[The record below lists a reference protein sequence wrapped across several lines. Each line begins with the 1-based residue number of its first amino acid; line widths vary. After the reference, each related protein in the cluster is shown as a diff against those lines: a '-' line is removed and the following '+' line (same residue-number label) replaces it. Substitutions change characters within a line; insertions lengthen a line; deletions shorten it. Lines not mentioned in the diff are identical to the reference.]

1 MVYASSRKQKIC
13 TKDSTEAEVVALSDN
28 LVQIESI
35 SDFVEKLFGKTEM
48 TIKSKMKPVVL
59 QDNTS
64 TIRLIT
70 ENCGKQRTKHL
81 AARLGCIREA
91 AKDWV
96 VKFIP
101 TDLMLADVLTK
112 AKSKKIFHSMMA
124 AIMGM
129 SRAKYRMYY
138 KVDET
143 KGDNG
148 DDHQDAEIIIDKGAL
163 VGSKS
168 GDTMSLVQD

>member
-70 ENCGKQRTKHL
+70 ENCGKQRTRHL

-112 AKSKKIFHSMMA
+112 AKSKKVFHSMMA

-129 SRAKYRMYY
+129 SRAKYQMVSK
-138 KVDET
+138 KVDDGLKEM
-143 KGDNG
+143 KGSHRN
-148 DDHQDAEIIIDKGAL
+148 
-163 VGSKS
+163 
-168 GDTMSLVQD
+168 

>member
-1 MVYASSRKQKIC
+1 MQAHANRS
-13 TKDSTEAEVVALSDN
+13 TKDSTEAEVVALPDN
-28 LVQIESI
+28 LVQIECI
-35 SDFVEKLFGKTEM
+35 SDFVNKLFGKTEM
-48 TIKSKMKPVVL
+48 TIKSKMKPVVV

-91 AKDWV
+91 AKEWV
-96 VKFIP
+96 VRFIP

-112 AKSKKIFHSMMA
+112 AKSKKIFHSIMA

-129 SRAKYRMYY
+129 SRAKNQSISN
-138 KVDET
+138 VDDGLE
-143 KGDNG
+143 
-148 DDHQDAEIIIDKGAL
+148 
-163 VGSKS
+163 
-168 GDTMSLVQD
+168 M